1 MRLNIILSVL
11 LTCLSFVSF
20 GQSRAIMYT
29 NHGNITLYLEDTL
42 SPITA
47 GNFIGLVNQKYYDGV
62 IFHRVIDNFMI
73 QGGDATKTGGSKA
86 PTIQDEFITGLSNVQ
101 GTISMANAGPNTGT
115 SQFFINLVDNTY
127 LDFDKTPTTSKHPV
141 FGHVVDGFS
150 VVQAIGK
157 VPVNNN
163 VPVTAVVMDSVRI
176 AAPGPVSS
184 IITLADQNKLQ
195 IYPNPANNELFIQG
209 FSDRTITIELLDL
222 NGRLVKEVKPQ
233 SENYSLDV
241 SSLENGVFILRTY
254 GNDFYNTT
262 RIVIQH

>member
-1 MRLNIILSVL
+1 
-11 LTCLSFVSF
+11 
-20 GQSRAIMYT
+20 MYT
-29 NHGNITLYLEDTL
+29 NYGDLALYLEDTL

-86 PTIQDEFITGLSNVQ
+86 PTIQDEFITGLSNLQ

-127 LDFDKTPTTSKHPV
+127 LDFDKTPSTSKHPV
-141 FGHVVDGFS
+141 FGHVTDGFS

-176 AAPGPVSS
+176 SAPGPTS
-184 IITLADQNKLQ
+184 INTNLISQNEMR
-195 IYPNPANNELFIQG
+195 IYPNPATERLFVAGDNNGPVFYEM
-209 FSDRTITIELLDL
+209 LDL
-222 NGRLVKEVKPQ
+222 NGRIVKKGTAE
-233 SENYSLDV
+233 SNNFSIDV
-241 SSLENGVFILRTY
+241 STLDNGVFILRSFNKDTY
-254 GNDFYNTT
+254 HNA
-262 RIVIQH
+262 RIVVQ

>member
-1 MRLNIILSVL
+1 MRLNFFLSVL
-11 LTCLSFVSF
+11 LSSTTLLSF
-20 GQSRAIMYT
+20 GQSKAIMYT
-29 NHGNITLYLEDTL
+29 NYGDITLYLEDTL

-127 LDFDKTPTTSKHPV
+127 LDFDKAPATSKHPV
-141 FGHVVDGFS
+141 FGHVIDGFA

-176 AAPGPVSS
+176 SAPGPTSIDVS
-184 IITLADQNKLQ
+184 LVNQNQ
-195 IYPNPANNELFIQG
+195 IRFYPNPVSEMLFVAGVNDPSSFEI
-209 FSDRTITIELLDL
+209 LDL
-222 NGRLVKEVKPQ
+222 NGRIVKQGTIESNGV
-233 SENYSLDV
+233 SIDV
-241 SSLENGVFILRTY
+241 STLEKGIFILKSFSK
-254 GNDFYNTT
+254 NSYNTS
-262 RIVIQH
+262 RIVVQ